1 MCNQELLI
9 GYIYGELS
17 PSERAAFEAH
27 VGTCTA
33 CREEVETL
41 QETRQHLACW
51 APPEPALDFT
61 VVRGGRQA
69 AAPPRRLA
77 FVPAWGL
84 AAAASLLLLAGAAA
98 IANVE
103 MRYGPDGLVVRTG
116 WAESGAPAFPPASS
130 SDQAGDRTGL
140 SQRGADS
147 PAQMVAN
154 GSSED
159 LRAELVALRARLE
172 RLEGAATG
180 SETMQVSDTAALDR
194 RLAVV
199 SANLQKLLADSEK
212 RQRSEVALQVAEVW
226 KDFNAVR
233 ASDIARVQQTFGR
246 AQVIT
251 NSELRQQ
258 RESIESLGTLYRVSQ
273 QK

>member
-27 VGTCTA
+27 VGTCAA
-33 CREEVETL
+33 CSQEVETL
-41 QETRQHLACW
+41 QEARQHLACW

-61 VVRGGRQA
+61 VVRGGRTA
-69 AAPPRRLA
+69 TATAPPRRLA

-84 AAAASLLLLAGAAA
+84 AAAASLLVLAGAAA
-98 IANVE
+98 ISNVE

-116 WAESGAPAFPPASS
+116 WAERGAPAFSPAPS
-130 SDQAGDRTGL
+130 SDRVTASPQAQEPSEPL
-140 SQRGADS
+140 M
-147 PAQMVAN
+147 PA

-159 LRAELVALRARLE
+159 LKAELVALRARLE
-172 RLEGAATG
+172 TLEGAAAG
-180 SETMQVSDTAALDR
+180 SGTMQASDTALLDR
-194 RLAVV
+194 RLAAV
-199 SANLQKLLADSEK
+199 SANLQKLMAESEK

-233 ASDIARVQQTFGR
+233 ASDIARVQQTVGR
-246 AQVIT
+246 QQVIT
-251 NSELRQQ
+251 NSQLRQQ
-258 RESIESLGTLYRVSQ
+258 RESIESLGTLYRVSL

>member
-27 VGTCTA
+27 VSTCAA
-33 CREEVETL
+33 CSQEVETL
-41 QETRQHLACW
+41 QEARQHLACW

-61 VVRGGRQA
+61 VVRAGRTA
-69 AAPPRRLA
+69 TAPPRRLA

-84 AAAASLLLLAGAAA
+84 AAAASLLVLAGAAA
-98 IANVE
+98 ISNVE
-103 MRYGPDGLVVRTG
+103 IRYGPDGLVVRTG
-116 WAESGAPAFPPASS
+116 WAERGAPAFSPAPS
-130 SDQAGDRTGL
+130 SDRVRASPQAQEPSEPL
-140 SQRGADS
+140 M
-147 PAQMVAN
+147 PA

-159 LRAELVALRARLE
+159 LKAELVALRARLE
-172 RLEGAATG
+172 TLEGAAAG
-180 SETMQVSDTAALDR
+180 SGTMQASDTALLDR
-194 RLAVV
+194 RLAAV
-199 SANLQKLLADSEK
+199 SANLQKLMAESEK

-233 ASDIARVQQTFGR
+233 ASDIARVQQTVGR
-246 AQVIT
+246 QQVIT
-251 NSELRQQ
+251 NSQLKQQ
-258 RESIESLGTLYRVSQ
+258 RESIESLGTLYRVSL